1 MPDEEIENE
10 KVEDKDILKVLNIL
24 KSNGDYGSMLKSY
37 CYLRDS
43 KQKDLYPQEKAHA
56 FLFMRQYLDE
66 IGNVLLNN
74 KDNNTRRYAIE
85 FLIEVGNEKSLRFLS
100 ESLLVEKEESLLDM
114 ITDGLLN
121 SKRPYE
127 INQIL
132 VDYIGYASGRR
143 FECLIKI
150 ISDMEDPYLLKDA
163 LSKTKKRCP
172 IGHERCVEDIT
183 LSNSFFVGH
192 KFSKEKIDDLRP
204 YINEAVKTAIG
215 DDCKPYYADDE
226 MREGLF
232 CKICG
237 KIQSTKFGIYDISVQ
252 CDTCHTSN
260 PNVMVEIGMSFA
272 FGKSIV
278 LIVKKGSRVPSDLEW
293 MERIEYGSYK
303 ELKEELIAKL
313 PGKLGSVR

>member
-1 MPDEEIENE
+1 M
-10 KVEDKDILKVLNIL
+10 
-24 KSNGDYGSMLKSY
+24 
-37 CYLRDS
+37 
-43 KQKDLYPQEKAHA
+43 
-56 FLFMRQYLDE
+56 
-66 IGNVLLNN
+66 
-74 KDNNTRRYAIE
+74 
-85 FLIEVGNEKSLRFLS
+85 
-100 ESLLVEKEESLLDM
+100 
-114 ITDGLLN
+114 
-121 SKRPYE
+121 
-127 INQIL
+127 
-132 VDYIGYASGRR
+132 
-143 FECLIKI
+143 
-150 ISDMEDPYLLKDA
+150 KDA

-303 ELKEELIAKL
+303 ELKEGLIAKL
-313 PGKLGSVR
+313 PGKLRPILCE